1 MSDVLEIR
9 EIIQLTSHTGT
20 LNLRGNEMR
29 KEVAVSNLC
38 PIILQRLH
46 LEIYNGVGW

>member
-9 EIIQLTSHTGT
+9 KIIQLTSHNGT
-20 LNLRGNEMR
+20 LNLHGNEMR
-29 KEVAVSNLC
+29 KEVAVSNLY

-46 LEIYNGVGW
+46 LEIYNGIGW